1 MLAFFYYNKV
11 IVYKTISLVS
21 LNLGKGDCLDIG
33 KRIKALRTKSG
44 LTLEELAS
52 RCELTKGFL
61 SQLENNLTSPSISTL
76 EDITE
81 VLGVSLETFFKEE
94 KEEQIRFNS
103 DDYFVDE
110 KDKSTI
116 TWLVPNAQ
124 KNEMEPIHLTLQYKG
139 ESSEI
144 EPHEGEEFAYV
155 LEGKVDLIDLNSKK
169 KITLKKGETFYLKG
183 NFSHKIVNNSSR
195 WQRSYGS
202 QHHRY
207 FKGRKWKN

>member
-11 IVYKTISLVS
+11 IVYKTISLVT

-139 ESSEI
+139 ESGEI

-155 LEGKVDLIDLNSKK
+155 LEGKVDLINLNSKK

-183 NFSHKIVNNSSR
+183 NFSHKIVNNSKQVAEII
-195 WQRSYGS
+195 WITTPPL
-202 QHHRY
+202 
-207 FKGRKWKN
+207 F

>member
-11 IVYKTISLVS
+11 IVYKTISLVT

-183 NFSHKIVNNSSR
+183 NFSHKIVNNSKQVTEII
-195 WQRSYGS
+195 WITTPPL
-202 QHHRY
+202 
-207 FKGRKWKN
+207 F

>member
-11 IVYKTISLVS
+11 IVYKTISLVT

-124 KNEMEPIHLTLQYKG
+124 KNEMEPNVLDWEPGLALYKG

-183 NFSHKIVNNSSR
+183 NFSHKIVNNSKQVAEII
-195 WQRSYGS
+195 WITTPPL
-202 QHHRY
+202 
-207 FKGRKWKN
+207 F